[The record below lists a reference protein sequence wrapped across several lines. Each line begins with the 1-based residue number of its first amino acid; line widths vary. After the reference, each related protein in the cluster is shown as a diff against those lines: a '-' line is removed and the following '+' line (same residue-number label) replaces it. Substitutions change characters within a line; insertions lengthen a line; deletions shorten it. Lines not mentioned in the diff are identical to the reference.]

1 MRFVVRVEGIRG
13 YGITYGVIDPIPY
26 NEIECTTDRLG
37 EIVLYALKNYLTQW
51 EDSILSIKLKAS
63 LASS

>member
-13 YGITYGVIDPIPY
+13 YGITYGVIDPL

-37 EIVLYALKNYLTQW
+37 EIVLYALKNYSTQW

>member
-1 MRFVVRVEGIRG
+1 MKFVVRVEGIRG
-13 YGITYGVIDPIPY
+13 YGVIDPIPF

-37 EIVLYALKNYLTQW
+37 EIVLYALKNYSTQW

>member
-1 MRFVVRVEGIRG
+1 MRFVVRVEGIR
-13 YGITYGVIDPIPY
+13 GITYGVIDPIPY

-37 EIVLYALKNYLTQW
+37 EIVLYALKNYSTQW

>member
-1 MRFVVRVEGIRG
+1 MQFIIIVRGTRG
-13 YGITYGVIDPIPY
+13 YGVDYGVIDPIPF
-26 NEIECTTDRLG
+26 NEIECTSDRLG
-37 EIVLYALKNYLTQW
+37 EIVLYALKNYSTQW

>member
-13 YGITYGVIDPIPY
+13 YGITYGVIDPIPF

-37 EIVLYALKNYLTQW
+37 EIVLYALKNYSTQW
-51 EDSILSIKLKAS
+51 EDYL
-63 LASS
+63 